1 MKKYIVEFIGTFF
14 LVLSVIMANNN
25 PSVALLAPLAVAAML
40 IAMIYAGGHISG
52 AHYNPAVTL
61 AMFMRRRID
70 RVDAVYYVLAQLL
83 AALTAA
89 ALGTFLHQNEGGPA
103 IALHTNGAPFG
114 SLLAEVL
121 GTFAL
126 AYTIL
131 QVATTRANAG
141 RSHYGLAIGLVVLGA
156 GCVFGE
162 LSGAIFNP
170 ALAVGASVAG
180 MFSWGDFW
188 IYFLGSLAGAAAAAS
203 VFRVV
208 YGWEE

>member
-14 LVLSVIMANNN
+14 LVLSVVLTVNNSN
-25 PSVALLAPLAVAAML
+25 IALLAPLAVAATYA
-40 IAMIYAGGHISG
+40 AMMYAGGHISG

-83 AALTAA
+83 AALAAA
-89 ALGTFLHQNEGGPA
+89 ALGAFLHQNEGGPA
-103 IALHTNGAPFG
+103 IGLHTNGAPFG

-126 AYTIL
+126 VYTML

-141 RSHYGLAIGLVVLGA
+141 QAHHGLAVGLVVLGGTYA
-156 GCVFGE
+156 FGE
-162 LSGAIFNP
+162 LSGAVFNP
-170 ALAVGASVAG
+170 ALAVGASAAG

-188 IYFLGSLAGAAAAAS
+188 VYFLGDLAGGAAAAS

-208 YGWEE
+208 YGWED